1 MIFETE
7 RLIVRKLVLDDLQP
21 FHEMQSNPKV
31 MQYVTGDV
39 KSLEAHETELKE
51 LISKYNLLNN
61 NFWIY
66 AIDRKSDGEF
76 IGTCAIVDEV
86 NELGYRF
93 LEKYWG
99 FGYGKEVCNGLIDY
113 CKKIG
118 LKLITAY
125 VVDEN
130 IASAKIIES
139 HNFTVVKKFV
149 SDDLK
154 LPETK
159 YELHL

>member
-7 RLIVRKLVLDDLQP
+7 RLLVRKLVLDDLQP
-21 FHEMQSNPKV
+21 FHLMQSNPKV

-39 KSLEAHETELKE
+39 KSLHEHETELKE
-51 LISKYNLLNN
+51 LIAKYDLPNN

-99 FGYGKEVCNGLIDY
+99 FGYGREICYGLIKY
-113 CKKIG
+113 CKEIG
-118 LKLITAY
+118 LKLLTAY

-139 HNFTVVKKFV
+139 NDFKVVKKFV

>member
-7 RLIVRKLVLDDLQP
+7 RLIVRKLILDDLLS
-21 FHEMQSNPKV
+21 FHKMQSNPKV
-31 MQYVTGDV
+31 MRYVTGDV
-39 KSLEAHETELKE
+39 KSLQEHELELKE
-51 LISKYNLLNN
+51 LMAKYDLPNN

-93 LEKYWG
+93 LEQFWG
-99 FGYGKEVCNGLIDY
+99 LGYGKEICNGLIQY
-113 CKKIG
+113 CKEIG
-118 LKLITAY
+118 LKLLTAY
-125 VVDEN
+125 VVDKN

-139 HNFTVVKKFV
+139 NNFKVVKKFV

-159 YELHL
+159 YELYI

>member
-7 RLIVRKLVLDDLQP
+7 RLLVRKLVLDDLEP
-21 FHEMQSNPKV
+21 FHLMQSNPKV
-31 MQYVTGDV
+31 MQFVTGDV
-39 KSLEAHETELKE
+39 KSLQEHELELKE
-51 LISKYNLLNN
+51 LIAKYKMPNN

-93 LEKYWG
+93 LEQFWG
-99 FGYGKEVCNGLIDY
+99 FGYGREICNGLIKH
-113 CKKIG
+113 CKEIG
-118 LKLITAY
+118 LKLLTAY

-139 HNFTVVKKFV
+139 NDFKVVKKFV